1 MEKGHVT
8 RGFGNACMSWYW
20 HVLVTMRDLHHVFI
34 SVSNFDLDPRIIDFK
49 YSKLRS
55 ISYLLDQ
62 YINVRQYNMEHKTQQ
77 VIWSGGL
84 FLAT

>member
-1 MEKGHVT
+1 MEKGHGT
-8 RGFGNACMSWYW
+8 RGFGNVCMSWYW

-34 SVSNFDLDPRIIDFK
+34 SVSNLDPRIIDFK

-55 ISYLLDQ
+55 TSYLLDQ